1 MLDELTVRAIAQ
13 DVVDRAK
20 RTAHVD
26 QGSLKKSI
34 AYTYIRGLVTFRELY
49 YGQWNNNS
57 ELEDLAKRL
66 IPNGIAW
73 RIVYTK
79 LGGDTYEVG
88 KTKQGRALQRNVIA
102 TILRTGTTNA
112 KKLILKARGK
122 KKDKGTD

>member
-1 MLDELTVRAIAQ
+1 MLDELEIRAIAQ
-13 DVVDRAK
+13 EVVTKAK

-34 AYTYIRGLVTFRELY
+34 AFTYVKGLLTFRELY
-49 YGQWNNNS
+49 YGQWNDNS
-57 ELEDLAKRL
+57 ELEKLARQL
-66 IPNGIAW
+66 VPNGVSW

-88 KTKQGRALQRNVIA
+88 RTKQGRATRKKTIA

-112 KKLILKARGK
+112 KNLILKARGK